1 MKLRFGKLTP
11 AWIIAGAAAGYLLGT
26 AGAVIGALLG
36 YFLSE
41 LFSQLGS
48 DRAALKYFENPGPS
62 SFYEGEPGLA
72 AFCAL
77 GVFLMSKA
85 SPRVLIDEAASA
97 RIAGGAVSVF
107 PRGKAVGL
115 LAESFCR
122 LAFTKTAVLNPDI
135 LCESLAARRR
145 GAGDLPLLA
154 AELASMA
161 AGRAAQREASYIRQF
176 LDPTYQPPLPDAV
189 DDPWKVLGIPEG
201 SSREEAKS
209 AFRGLARMFHPDNQT
224 GLSAEEAEKMSDS
237 FIKVRDAYRELMRLL
252 PRAPREL

>member
-1 MKLRFGKLTP
+1 MNFRFRKLTL
-11 AWIIAGAAAGYLLGT
+11 AGIIAGAAAGYLLGI

-85 SPRVLIDEAASA
+85 SPRALADEAAAA

-122 LAFTKTAVLNPDI
+122 LAFTRAAVLNPDI

-145 GAGDLPLLA
+145 GAEDLPLLA
-154 AELASMA
+154 AELSFMA
-161 AGRAAQREASYIRQF
+161 MGRAAQQEASYIRQF
-176 LDPTYQPPLPDAV
+176 LDPGYRPPIPAAV

-209 AFRGLARMFHPDNQT
+209 AFRGLALMFHPDNQT
-224 GLSAEEAEKMSDS
+224 GLSAEENEKMSDS
-237 FIKVRDAYRELMRLL
+237 FIKIREAYHELMRIL
-252 PRAPREL
+252 PRT